1 MRGSYGFLIFPNCLF
16 FYLRSVYPMRLTL
29 LFLLISIRSYSQ
41 LDYSEYKGE
50 VSIHNYSAITHKD
63 AVIGY
68 NVAIKVK
75 TKKESF
81 LSINL
86 LDRNAD
92 IISKID
98 IPNANELY
106 IIETSSNGKLFAL
119 LLLNIPEQKLQ
130 TRIYDM
136 KGQQVNLFEKTLDE
150 RSLRFFTSK
159 ISQSAASYGKNKY
172 LHEIDSQGFFLMY
185 TLLEENLYTCNIYK
199 LDSNTKSERFY
210 TYMSEA
216 PIFDSK
222 FLGYKEKLLLFSFE
236 KAGKGKN
243 SFTADI
249 IGVGVDNFDQQ
260 FEITQ
265 NEKMDRVFIPNSLV
279 SGLIGKNSIIDG
291 RFYFTNNEMINQYHD
306 GIALWEISPTGE
318 LLNESYSSFQQD
330 FTDLKFNANNKS
342 SEVGYLFPHK
352 SIGTAEGKIYIISEG
367 YKKVSDGVAMMQ
379 PSFGMMGGNYYTN
392 DFTKIKTT
400 DIVVTEFKPNLRYRS
415 SGVFE
420 KKSNTMSL
428 DFYEANSIYR
438 VGDIFNRNGL
448 FDYLFVENDKEKGTI
463 NLYFKDYNRNISG
476 ATKMKVTKLSISKN
490 DIASYTF
497 EKQPNTSETYFLP
510 LNYGNLMIMEYINR
524 RKTMYFDI
532 RTMK

>member
-1 MRGSYGFLIFPNCLF
+1 
-16 FYLRSVYPMRLTL
+16 MRLSI
-29 LFLLISIRSYSQ
+29 LFLFVSIHSYCQ
-41 LDYSEYKGE
+41 LDYSEHKGE
-50 VSIHNYSAITHKD
+50 VSVHNYSAIAHQD
-63 AVIGY
+63 EIIGY
-68 NVAIKVK
+68 NVAVKVK
-75 TKKESF
+75 SKKESF

-92 IISKID
+92 IISKITIQD
-98 IPNANELY
+98 ANELY
-106 IIETSSNGKLFAL
+106 IIETSSNGNFFAV
-119 LLLNIPEQKLQ
+119 LLLNIPERKLQ
-130 TRIYDM
+130 TRIYNL
-136 KGQQVNLFEKTLDE
+136 KGKEVNLFEKSLDE

-159 ISQSAASYGKNKY
+159 INQSTASYGKNKF
-172 LHEIDSQGFFLMY
+172 LHEIDTQGFFLMY
-185 TLLEENLYTCNIYK
+185 TLLEENLYTCNIFK
-199 LDSNTKSERFY
+199 IDSNSKSERFY
-210 TYMSEA
+210 TYMSDV
-216 PIFDSK
+216 PIFDAK
-222 FLGYKEKLLLFSFE
+222 FLGSKQKLLLFSFE
-236 KAGKGKN
+236 KVGKDKN

-249 IGVGVDNFDQQ
+249 IGVGMDNFDQQ
-260 FEITQ
+260 FEIKQ
-265 NEKMDRVFIPNSLV
+265 NEKSDRVFIPNSLV
-279 SGLIGKNSIIDG
+279 SGLASRNSVIDG

-306 GIALWEISPTGE
+306 GIGLWEISPSGE
-318 LLNESYSSFQQD
+318 LITESYSSFQKD
-330 FTDLKFNANNKS
+330 FIDLKFNSGNKS

-352 SIGTAEGKIYIISEG
+352 SIGTADGKIYIVSEG

-379 PSFGMMGGNYYTN
+379 PSFGMMGGGYYSN

-400 DIVVTEFKPNLRYRS
+400 DIVISEFRPNLKYRS

-448 FDYLFVENDKEKGTI
+448 FDFLFAETDKVNGVI
-463 NLYFKDYNRNISG
+463 NIYFKDYNRNSSG
-476 ATKMKVTKLSISKN
+476 GIKMKVTKLIISKN
-490 DIASYTF
+490 DIASFTF